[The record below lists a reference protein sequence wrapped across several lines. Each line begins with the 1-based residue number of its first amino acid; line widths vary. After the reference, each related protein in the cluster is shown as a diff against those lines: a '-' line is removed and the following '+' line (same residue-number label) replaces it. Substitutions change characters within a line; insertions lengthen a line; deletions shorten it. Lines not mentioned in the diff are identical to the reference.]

1 MSIQSILKQFKGHF
15 SFTLFLVL
23 AEAVLSI
30 LYPLFIGLAID
41 DAIQQNYKGA
51 IYLGGLGMLSLLVG
65 GGRRF
70 YDSRF
75 YARVFQNMGE
85 RVVQQKQLNHSQ
97 RTARLNMLREMV
109 EFLENS
115 VPGIVN
121 SLIGLVGTLIIVANL
136 NSKIFLACLTTLFIV
151 LLIYRLSRNKTI
163 LYNEGYNNEME
174 RQVAI
179 LDEVRPKVVSTH
191 LRDLMKWNVR
201 LSDLEMINFSL
212 VWIIMILLLVLSI
225 GWSVAEGV
233 VQYGA
238 VFALVMYVFQYIES
252 LVSLPFFYQQ
262 WLRLAEISTR
272 LSAIDH
278 VVETN

>member
-1 MSIQSILKQFKGHF
+1 MSIQSILKQFKGPF

-65 GGRRF
+65 AGRRF

-75 YARVFQNMGE
+75 YARVFQDMGG
-85 RVVQQKQLNHSQ
+85 RVVQQEQLNHSQ

-115 VPGIVN
+115 VPGIVS
-121 SLIGLVGTLIIVANL
+121 SLIGLLGTLIIVANL
-136 NSKIFLACLTTLFIV
+136 NSKIFLACLATLFIV

-163 LYNEGYNNEME
+163 RYNEGYNNEME

-191 LRDLMKWNVR
+191 LRDLMKWNIR

-252 LVSLPFFYQQ
+252 LITLPFFYQQ

-272 LSAIDH
+272 LSVIGQGIDAD
-278 VVETN
+278 